1 MRLTKI
7 VATLGPASLSEDA
20 IRGLWE
26 AGASV
31 FRLNCSH
38 LSTVDLPLAISAVR
52 QAAPDAA
59 VLVDIQGPKLRF
71 SPESVLLEEGS
82 TVRFSLSDLGID
94 PKSDSH
100 SRGIEIGHRVLM
112 DDGRLETV
120 VEGTSGEMLSL
131 RVRRGGLLKHG
142 KGINL
147 PDTEVSGGVLSEK
160 DIADL
165 IVARELKVEIIA
177 ISFVQSPSDVDSVRE
192 IVGPGV
198 LLFAKIERPQALKRI
213 DAICAVS
220 DGVMAARGDLGVE
233 TPYESVPAA
242 QTMIAL
248 SALRSG
254 VISICATEMLESMT
268 TSSRP
273 TRAEVADVSGA
284 VRDGYDAVMLSG
296 ETAVG
301 NHPSEAVRAMSRIC
315 EEAEKHVSMPNY
327 FADKNPEAA
336 AVTAAASALAKR
348 ISADLILSITLTGF
362 SAQLLSSCRPDC
374 PIVAATPGARKAR
387 QLNICRGVYPL
398 VVQRDGDITSAVTTA
413 MSTAKEQ
420 SLMKSGDTVV
430 VCATRLNP
438 RSDADTILL
447 HREPQ

>member
-7 VATLGPASLSEDA
+7 VATLGPASLSEDG
-20 IRGLWE
+20 IRSLWE

-38 LSTVDLPLAISAVR
+38 LSTDELPLAIALVR
-52 QAAPDAA
+52 KAAPEAA

-71 SPESVLLEEGS
+71 IPETTELENGS
-82 TVRFSLSDLGID
+82 LVQFSLADLGID
-94 PKSDSH
+94 ANTDSQ
-100 SRGIEIGHRVLM
+100 SRGLAVGHRVLM

-120 VEGTSGEMLSL
+120 VEETNGNTLSL
-131 RVRRGGLLKHG
+131 RVLRGGTLKHG

-147 PDTEVSGGVLSEK
+147 PDTEIRGGVLSNK
-160 DIADL
+160 DVADL
-165 IVARELKVEIIA
+165 EVARDLNVEIIA
-177 ISFVQSPSDVDSVRE
+177 ISFVQAPSDVEAVRG
-192 IVGPGV
+192 IVGPGI
-198 LLFAKIERPQALKRI
+198 LLFAKIERPQALARI

-233 TPYESVPAA
+233 TPYESVPVA
-242 QTMIAL
+242 QSKIAL

-284 VRDGYDAVMLSG
+284 VRDGFDAVMLSG

-301 NHPSEAVRAMSRIC
+301 VNPSDAVKAMARIC
-315 EEAEKHVSMPNY
+315 EEAEKHVSLRNY
-327 FADKNPEAA
+327 FADENPETA
-336 AVTAAASALAKR
+336 AVTAAATALAKR
-348 ISADLILSITLTGF
+348 ISADIILSITLTGF
-362 SAQLLSSCRPDC
+362 SAQLLSSCRPSC
-374 PIVAATPGARKAR
+374 PIIAATPGARKSR
-387 QLNICRGVYPL
+387 QLNICRGVYPI
-398 VVQRDGDITSAVTTA
+398 VVQRDGDITSTVTAA
-413 MSTAKEQ
+413 MSTAKENR
-420 SLMKSGDTVV
+420 LMKSGDTVV

-438 RSDADTILL
+438 NSDADTVLL
-447 HREPQ
+447 HREP